1 MESHRWY
8 VDAGD
13 DAGFVAGEDG
23 AGSMVGGVA
32 VVEDERLDVRGNRA
46 AAASVGDSVAVSRVL
61 TEGDE
66 EC

>member
-23 AGSMVGGVA
+23 AGLMVGGVA
-32 VVEDERLDVRGNRA
+32 VVADERLDEGGNRA
-46 AAASVGDSVAVSRVL
+46 AAASVGFSVAVSKVL
-61 TEGDE
+61 TKGDE